1 MMEDA
6 GDVKFSVGFVET
18 KAKLKVDINE
28 AWRAMMEEKKG
39 GTPFN
44 TQYMCLIPHIGK
56 YLIILSTIGVNTYIA
71 Y

>member
-39 GTPFN
+39 GTSFK
-44 TQYMCLIPHIGK
+44 TLYMFMPVVDCTKIISLSMVIKRNI
-56 YLIILSTIGVNTYIA
+56 YLK
-71 Y
+71 

>member
-1 MMEDA
+1 MPCFRFTVNQLPAGKFQLIVNDCMMEDA

-39 GTPFN
+39 GTSFN
-44 TQYMCLIPHIGK
+44 T
-56 YLIILSTIGVNTYIA
+56 
-71 Y
+71 

>member
-39 GTPFN
+39 GTSLKLS
-44 TQYMCLIPHIGK
+44 YMVMPVVDNNLFIYGNK
-56 YLIILSTIGVNTYIA
+56 T
-71 Y
+71 